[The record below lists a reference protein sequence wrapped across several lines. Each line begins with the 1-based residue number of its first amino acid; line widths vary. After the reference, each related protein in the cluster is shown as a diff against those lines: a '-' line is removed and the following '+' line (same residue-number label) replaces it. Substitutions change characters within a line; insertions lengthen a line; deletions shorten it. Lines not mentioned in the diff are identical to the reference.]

1 MRHLI
6 FSFFALSACLAQP
19 AVDWLK
25 VNPETLDHYSNLIK
39 IDTTNPPG
47 NETKAVEYIKKV
59 LDREGISYEVFALDA
74 NRANIVARIKGNG
87 SKRPIIVMGHTDTVG
102 VQKEKWTVDPW
113 GAVRKNGFIYGRGAN
128 DDKDNLTASLMIAI
142 LAKRMKVALDRDI
155 IFIAESG
162 EEGSSQFGIGHLAGQ
177 HWDAI
182 NAEYCLA
189 EGGNTASRD
198 GRVRYVS
205 IATTEKVGRG
215 VKLVAHGIA
224 GHGSVPREDNPVTH
238 LAAAVAKIG
247 QFQMPM
253 RLNDTTRAYFERLAT
268 ISPPDE
274 ADRYNHLADAARG
287 EEIQRY
293 LAKNEL
299 MHNSMLRTSIVPTMI
314 TAGFRQNV
322 IPSEAEATL
331 DIRAVPDE
339 DTEKLYATIRQVVN
353 DPAVEVVARGQ
364 GTRPSP
370 PPSKLDTA
378 MFQALEKV
386 TKSMFPGAVTLP
398 SMLTGATDM
407 AQLRAR
413 GVQCYGVG
421 PIVDENDRVG
431 AAHTDDERLAEAS
444 LYKLVE
450 YMWNAVMEV
459 SATRR

>member
-1 MRHLI
+1 MRLLL
-6 FSFFALSACLAQP
+6 FFTIGACFAQP
-19 AVDWLK
+19 VVDWPK
-25 VNPETLDHYSNLIK
+25 VNPETLEHYSNLIR

-47 NETKAVEYIKKV
+47 NETKAVDYLRKV
-59 LDREGISYEVFALDA
+59 LDKEGIPYEVFALDA

-113 GAVRKNGFIYGRGAN
+113 GAVRKNGFCYGRGAN

-142 LAKRMKVALDRDI
+142 LAKRLNVPLDRDI
-155 IFIAESG
+155 IFVAEAG
-162 EEGSSQFGIGHLAGQ
+162 EEGSFQVGIGHLVTE
-177 HWDAI
+177 HWDSI

-189 EGGNTASRD
+189 EGGNTASRA
-198 GRVRYVS
+198 GNVRYVA

-215 VKLVAHGIA
+215 VKLVAHGVA

-238 LAAAVAKIG
+238 LAMAVAKIG
-247 QFQMPM
+247 QYQMPM

-268 ISPPDE
+268 ISPVEE
-274 ADRYNHLADAARG
+274 ADRYNHLTDPARG
-287 EEIQRY
+287 QAIQAY

-299 MHNSMLRTSIVPTMI
+299 THNSMLRTSIVPTI
-314 TAGFRQNV
+314 ISAGFRQNV

-331 DIRAVPDE
+331 DIRAVPGE
-339 DTEKLYATIRQVVN
+339 DADKLYATIREVIN
-353 DPAVEVVARGQ
+353 DPAVEVVPRGLS
-364 GTRPSP
+364 RPAP
-370 PPSKLDTA
+370 PPSKLDTV
-378 MFQALEKV
+378 MFRALEKA
-386 TKSMFPGAVTLP
+386 TQSMFPGAVTLP

-407 AQLRAR
+407 AQLRGR

-421 PIVDENDRVG
+421 PIVDENDRIG
-431 AAHTDDERLAEAS
+431 AAHTDDERLAETS